1 MAEAKKNEVAKK
13 EFTTALSQWSNEI
26 TGLIARDY
34 EACGVKFDDYS
45 KQCAL
50 EAMTAIFNLVRNS
63 PKLKDMNDLD
73 TSNLRG
79 IVENCA
85 SLKLNANAYPRECYF
100 QLRNTKIGTNENGDD
115 VWKQMV
121 EMGYEGAGYDALLVN
136 FGKDVDR
143 VYPYWVVKEG
153 DTYIPPKH
161 KGIEVTPPEWEE
173 NGLSE
178 RAVRVVY
185 PVKLT
190 DGTITYLIAER
201 EGVKVNL
208 LAHVRNN
215 LMNETF
221 GIVKGTKKKY
231 GKEVTRT
238 RYDATDEEKKL
249 IDAEKEKILGALRE
263 CETLDDMLKCDIAK
277 PYISAAWL
285 DTPESMIQRKM
296 CNNATRK
303 FPKNYDPMARQ
314 AQLEMDE
321 IYQEVQGEIEENAN
335 QIPFEAI
342 EEKTAPPTMPKAQEK
357 EKELVKVEGE
367 QELPDFMKTEG

>member
-1 MAEAKKNEVAKK
+1 MAEAKK

-50 EAMTAIFNLVRNS
+50 EAMTAIFNLVKNS
-63 PKLKDMNDLD
+63 HKLKDMNSLD

-79 IVENCA
+79 IVERCA

-100 QLRNTKIGTNENGDD
+100 QLRNVKVGDG
-115 VWKQMV
+115 WQQIV
-121 EMGYEGAGYDALLVN
+121 EMGIEGAGYDSLLAN
-136 FGKDVDR
+136 YGKDVDR

-153 DTYIPPKH
+153 DEYTPPKH
-161 KGIEVTPPEWEE
+161 RGLEVTPPEWEE
-173 NGLSE
+173 KGLSE
-178 RAVRVVY
+178 RAVKVVY

-190 DGTITYLIAER
+190 DGTVTYLTAER
-201 EGVKVNL
+201 EGVRVNL
-208 LAHVRNN
+208 LAHVKQNM
-215 LMNETF
+215 MNETF
-221 GIVKGTKKKY
+221 GVCAD
-231 GKEVTRT
+231 
-238 RYDATDEEKKL
+238 RYKATEKQQAEIKEKKEEVL
-249 IDAEKEKILGALRE
+249 NALRD
-263 CETLDDMLKCDIAK
+263 CETVDDMLKCEIARK
-277 PYISAAWL
+277 FISGAWL

-321 IYQEVQGEIEENAN
+321 VYQEVQEEIEANAN
-335 QIPFEAI
+335 SVPFEAI
-342 EEKTAPPTMPKAQEK
+342 EEKPAPPTIPKEQTK
-357 EKELVKVEGE
+357 EKEPVKVEEE
-367 QELPDFMKTEG
+367 QALPDFMKGE